1 MWYNEHMDVV
11 ATVEQTL
18 ARVGMP
24 PDQACIVIGVSGGPD
39 SLCLLHA
46 LHALSRAHGWSL
58 HVAHLHHGLRGHDA
72 DADAEFVARLA
83 AEWGLPCAVERA
95 DVPALARRKRLAVEA
110 AARQARYAFLARLAR
125 GLGTG
130 FIAVGHT
137 ADDQAETVLMHFL
150 RGAGLAGLRG
160 MMVVT
165 PLAEYRLAEEGRE
178 MPAASEAGPLMLL
191 RPLLE
196 VPRTEVEAYCAR
208 LGLSPRFD
216 RSNLDKTYYRNR
228 LRHELL
234 PILATYNPGIKRVL
248 CRTAAVVTDDYEYLH
263 SEMLQAWARIVRR
276 ETATSI
282 TFDLAQW
289 RALPPSLGRAVLRE
303 AVHRLRRA
311 LRNINW
317 EHIERAFRLARDETR
332 GAGRRATLPQGLM
345 LMVGYHDLVVAEEA
359 ALPLPDAPQLLVSP
373 LVLVVPGVT
382 DLVGSNW
389 RFLTRVMTPADL
401 PLGWE
406 GNPDPWQAAADLD
419 AAGDHL
425 SLRGREA
432 GDRFCPLGL
441 AGHQTKLGEFF
452 INEKVDR
459 ALRARWPLVVGPRG
473 IVWVPGL
480 RLDERV
486 RVHAGTQRVLWLEC
500 RREST
505 PAFPEISD
513 G

>member
-1 MWYNEHMDVV
+1 MDIV

-83 AEWGLPCAVERA
+83 AEWGLPCTVERV
-95 DVPALARRKRLAVEA
+95 DVPALARRKRLAVEE

-216 RSNLDKTYYRNR
+216 RSNLDKTYFRNR

-248 CRTAAVVTDDYEYLH
+248 YRTAAVVTDDYEYLH
-263 SEMLQAWARIVRR
+263 SGMLQAWARIVRR

-425 SLRGREA
+425 SLRVREA